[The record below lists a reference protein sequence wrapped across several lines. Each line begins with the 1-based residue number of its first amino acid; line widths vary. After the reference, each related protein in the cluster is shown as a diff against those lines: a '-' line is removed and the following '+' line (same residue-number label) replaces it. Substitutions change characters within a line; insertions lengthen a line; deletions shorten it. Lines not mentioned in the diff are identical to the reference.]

1 MSGIVPLPDSDDA
14 PEDLGSVEEPSAPP
28 QEGHVVAPPEAEP
41 APPADRKPER
51 TVVEGS
57 DAEEP
62 EPPAEGS
69 DAEEPE
75 SRDEPVQEPTV
86 QDGTDAQTP
95 AADGAVPVDA
105 ADVPTLAQE
114 STPVDEP
121 AEKEPA
127 EPKTAAEEETAA
139 EVVEPGEPV
148 EVVDSAEEP
157 VNPEAVEE
165 ADAAEVQPA
174 EPGESVES
182 GPSDPEA
189 AEPGEPAEAV
199 DSAEETVE
207 SEAVGEADAAEETA
221 AGAAEPAQE
230 EQPAEPVEPKP
241 ADPESVEEESAEP
254 DATGATGSV
263 PAEATPEPEPQAP
276 AEAPRSKDRTESA
289 PPAEEADAAEEQ
301 LAEPVEPEPAD
312 PESAEASPAESVEPE
327 PAKEESVEV
336 VDSAEEAVES
346 EVVDP
351 ESVESGPADPETAEP
366 GEPVEV
372 VGSVESGAA
381 EEADAAEKT
390 AAGAEEPAQEEQPA
404 EAAELTESEAAE
416 TQPAESAVEPESVEP
431 ADSAAGSDA
440 AEPAVEPESAES
452 ETAVEAA
459 GPVEVAEST
468 EPNEPVES
476 GESADAVVEPDAAEE
491 AAAGSGTA
499 AEEAQSAEPAIKGES
514 AEEAVDEATPAPP
527 SAGAT
532 PTERASEAVTAGANV
547 AHPPLRPNFSLSAP
561 TPATAAEPA
570 TGAPSRTIEYPA
582 DAEAADM
589 SLPPSVPIAARTP
602 EKDDACEEAAGTIGT
617 IGRAPADSEAEE
629 VAAASEAADDES
641 GVAAASEAADD
652 ESEEARD
659 EQVAAEPAPPE
670 QKKSE
675 AVAPARRRRLLLAL
689 GAAALLVLVWGA
701 TAFATTQHIF
711 AGSTVSGV
719 AVGNMSPAQA
729 QSAVAGAIDARLG
742 QPVTLV
748 VGNATDTLV
757 PAESGV
763 SVDARASVERL
774 TGFTL
779 NPLTLIERLRGAD
792 VDAVTRVDVRSL
804 TTALDARLG
813 ALAVGASDA
822 GVTLNGTTPV
832 LIPGSIGTGLDV
844 DSAVTTLSEN
854 WPLGRETIELPSGEA
869 RPAVTDEEAQTLID
883 EVLIPLLSG
892 NLTITAEGTDVAAR
906 ASRATVALTPEQ
918 LAALTRIGTADG
930 DITASLDPQGL
941 REAVLAAMGQGIETP
956 AQDATWTIEGR
967 ADAKPVYVEAHG
979 GTVINADALAAD
991 ALTAATRD
999 GGAGSRSV
1007 TLPVID
1013 QAPAV
1018 TTPAA
1023 DWGMNQIVGEY
1034 STPYYPDAARTQ
1046 NLVAGTA
1053 AINGT
1058 IVMPGEVFS
1067 LTDALGPIDEEHG
1080 FASAGVVTNGQH
1092 TDAIGGGL
1100 SQVATTVFNAGFE
1113 AGMDDVEHT
1122 PHNYW
1127 FTRYPAGREATL
1139 WTGNLDVKFGNSTP
1153 TAVMV
1158 QAWAVDGEVH
1168 VRLWGTPYYRVSIDN
1183 GTPHNYRAYQTQRQK
1198 GANCVPYGG
1207 GAQGFDI
1214 TVTRS
1219 RTKPDGQKLP
1229 DDVLSTSYDSDNPIV
1244 CG

>member
-28 QEGHVVAPPEAEP
+28 QEGHVVAPPEAES
-41 APPADRKPER
+41 APPADRRPER
-51 TVVEGS
+51 TVV
-57 DAEEP
+57 
-62 EPPAEGS
+62 EGS

-75 SRDEPVQEPTV
+75 SRDEPVQEPTA
-86 QDGTDAQTP
+86 QDRTDVQTP
-95 AADGAVPVDA
+95 AADGAVPVDAVDVPVPVDA

-139 EVVEPGEPV
+139 EAAEPGEPV

-157 VNPEAVEE
+157 IDPEAVE
-165 ADAAEVQPA
+165 
-174 EPGESVES
+174 
-182 GPSDPEA
+182 
-189 AEPGEPAEAV
+189 
-199 DSAEETVE
+199 
-207 SEAVGEADAAEETA
+207 EADAAEETA

-241 ADPESVEEESAEP
+241 AEPESVEEEPAEP

-276 AEAPRSKDRTESA
+276 AEEPRSKDRTEPA

-301 LAEPVEPEPAD
+301 PAELVEPKPAD
-312 PESAEASPAESVEPE
+312 PESAE
-327 PAKEESVEV
+327 V
-336 VDSAEEAVES
+336 VDSAEEPVES
-346 EVVDP
+346 EAVDP

-372 VGSVESGAA
+372 VDSVESGAA

-390 AAGAEEPAQEEQPA
+390 AAGAAEPAQEEQPA

-440 AEPAVEPESAES
+440 VEPAVEPESAES

-459 GPVEVAEST
+459 SPVEVAEST

-476 GESADAVVEPDAAEE
+476 GESVDAVVEPDAAEE

-527 SAGAT
+527 SAGAP

-561 TPATAAEPA
+561 TPAAAESA

-602 EKDDACEEAAGTIGT
+602 EKDDACEGAAGTIGT

-629 VAAASEAADDES
+629 AAAVSEATDDES
-641 GVAAASEAADD
+641 GVAAASEVADD

-729 QSAVAGAIDARLG
+729 QSVVAGAIDARLG

-844 DSAVTTLSEN
+844 NSAVTTLSEN

-999 GGAGSRSV
+999 GGAGSRGV

>member
-28 QEGHVVAPPEAEP
+28 QEGHVVALPEAES
-41 APPADRKPER
+41 APPADRRPER

-57 DAEEP
+57 AAEES
-62 EPPAEGS
+62 ESPAEGVA
-69 DAEEPE
+69 AEESEP
-75 SRDEPVQEPTV
+75 RDEPVQEPTA

-105 ADVPTLAQE
+105 ADVPVPVDTADVPTLAQE

-127 EPKTAAEEETAA
+127 EPKTAAE
-139 EVVEPGEPV
+139 
-148 EVVDSAEEP
+148 
-157 VNPEAVEE
+157 
-165 ADAAEVQPA
+165 
-174 EPGESVES
+174 
-182 GPSDPEA
+182 A
-189 AEPGEPAEAV
+189 AEPGEPVKAV

-221 AGAAEPAQE
+221 AGAEEPAQE

-241 ADPESVEEESAEP
+241 AE
-254 DATGATGSV
+254 
-263 PAEATPEPEPQAP
+263 
-276 AEAPRSKDRTESA
+276 K
-289 PPAEEADAAEEQ
+289 ADAAEKTAAGAEEPAQEEQ
-301 LAEPVEPEPAD
+301 PAEPVEPK
-312 PESAEASPAESVEPE
+312 PAEKADAAEKTAAGAEE

-336 VDSAEEAVES
+336 VDSAEEPVES
-346 EVVDP
+346 EAVDP

-372 VGSVESGAA
+372 VDSVESGAA

-390 AAGAEEPAQEEQPA
+390 AAGTEEPAQEEQPA

-440 AEPAVEPESAES
+440 VEPAVEPESAES

-459 GPVEVAEST
+459 GPVEIAEST

-476 GESADAVVEPDAAEE
+476 GESVDAVVEPDAAEE

-527 SAGAT
+527 SAGAP
-532 PTERASEAVTAGANV
+532 PTERASEAATADANV

-602 EKDDACEEAAGTIGT
+602 EKDDASEGAAGTIGT
-617 IGRAPADSEAEE
+617 IGRAPADSEAED
-629 VAAASEAADDES
+629 VAAAFE
-641 GVAAASEAADD
+641 VADD
-652 ESEEARD
+652 ESEEASD

-711 AGSTVSGV
+711 AGSAVSGV

-869 RPAVTDEEAQTLID
+869 RPAVTNEEAQTLID

-1013 QAPAV
+1013 QAPAI

-1092 TDAIGGGL
+1092 TDAMGGGL

>member
-28 QEGHVVAPPEAEP
+28 QEGHVVAPPEAES
-41 APPADRKPER
+41 APPADRRPER
-51 TVVEGS
+51 TVV
-57 DAEEP
+57 
-62 EPPAEGS
+62 EGS

-75 SRDEPVQEPTV
+75 SRDEPVQEPTA

-139 EVVEPGEPV
+139 EAAEPGESV

-189 AEPGEPAEAV
+189 AEPGEP
-199 DSAEETVE
+199 
-207 SEAVGEADAAEETA
+207 AEETA

-276 AEAPRSKDRTESA
+276 AEEPCSKDRTEPA

-301 LAEPVEPEPAD
+301 PAEPVEPKPAH
-312 PESAEASPAESVEPE
+312 PESA
-327 PAKEESVEV
+327 EV
-336 VDSAEEAVES
+336 VDSAEEPVES
-346 EVVDP
+346 EAVDP
-351 ESVESGPADPETAEP
+351 ESVESGPSDPETAEP

-372 VGSVESGAA
+372 VGSVELGAA

-440 AEPAVEPESAES
+440 VEPAIEPESAES

-499 AEEAQSAEPAIKGES
+499 AEEAQSAEPAIKGEF

-561 TPATAAEPA
+561 TPAAAEPA

-602 EKDDACEEAAGTIGT
+602 EKDDASEEAAGTIGT

-641 GVAAASEAADD
+641 GVAAASEVADD

-729 QSAVAGAIDARLG
+729 QSAVAGAINAQLG

-869 RPAVTDEEAQTLID
+869 RPAVTNEEAQTLID

>member
-1 MSGIVPLPDSDDA
+1 M
-14 PEDLGSVEEPSAPP
+14 
-28 QEGHVVAPPEAEP
+28 APPEAES
-41 APPADRKPER
+41 APPAGRRPEAEADEEPAA
-51 TVVEGS
+51 EG
-57 DAEEP
+57 P
-62 EPPAEGS
+62 EPPVE
-69 DAEEPE
+69 
-75 SRDEPVQEPTV
+75 
-86 QDGTDAQTP
+86 
-95 AADGAVPVDA
+95 
-105 ADVPTLAQE
+105 
-114 STPVDEP
+114 
-121 AEKEPA
+121 EPA
-127 EPKTAAEEETAA
+127 EPAEPEESADPEPVESEESAESVVAEEAGSVPMEVTSEPESEAPVEEPA
-139 EVVEPGEPV
+139 ESVVEPEADEPAQPAAV
-148 EVVDSAEEP
+148 ETGIVAESAETETEAARS
-157 VNPEAVEE
+157 VEPEADENT
-165 ADAAEVQPA
+165 
-174 EPGESVES
+174 G
-182 GPSDPEA
+182 
-189 AEPGEPAEAV
+189 
-199 DSAEETVE
+199 
-207 SEAVGEADAAEETA
+207 AAEETA
-221 AGAAEPAQE
+221 VGVEESAQE
-230 EQPAEPVEPKP
+230 EQ
-241 ADPESVEEESAEP
+241 SAE
-254 DATGATGSV
+254 T
-263 PAEATPEPEPQAP
+263 
-276 AEAPRSKDRTESA
+276 
-289 PPAEEADAAEEQ
+289 
-301 LAEPVEPEPAD
+301 
-312 PESAEASPAESVEPE
+312 
-327 PAKEESVEV
+327 
-336 VDSAEEAVES
+336 
-346 EVVDP
+346 
-351 ESVESGPADPETAEP
+351 
-366 GEPVEV
+366 
-372 VGSVESGAA
+372 
-381 EEADAAEKT
+381 
-390 AAGAEEPAQEEQPA
+390 
-404 EAAELTESEAAE
+404 AELTESEAAE
-416 TQPAESAVEPESVEP
+416 TQPAESAVEPEPVEP
-431 ADSAAGSDA
+431 ADSAAESDA
-440 AEPAVEPESAES
+440 AEPAAEQESSGS
-452 ETAVEAA
+452 ETVVEAA
-459 GPVEVAEST
+459 GSVEAVEPG
-468 EPNEPVES
+468 EPNESVES
-476 GESADAVVEPDAAEE
+476 VESVDAVVESGAAEE

-499 AEEAQSAEPAIKGES
+499 AEEPQSAEPAIEGQS
-514 AEEAVDEATPAPP
+514 AEEAVDESTPAPP
-527 SAGAT
+527 SAGAP
-532 PTERASEAVTAGANV
+532 PTERASEAATAGAS
-547 AHPPLRPNFSLSAP
+547 AARPPLRPNFSLSAP

-570 TGAPSRTIEYPA
+570 TGDESAAGAPSKTIEHPA
-582 DAEAADM
+582 GAETADM
-589 SLPPSVPIAARTP
+589 PLPPSVPIAARKP
-602 EKDDACEEAAGTIGT
+602 EKDDASEGAAGTIGT
-617 IGRAPADSEAEE
+617 TGRAPADSEAEE
-629 VAAASEAADDES
+629 VAAASETADDES
-641 GVAAASEAADD
+641 GVAAASEAAND

-659 EQVAAEPAPPE
+659 ARVCAEQAPVE
-670 QKKSE
+670 QKESE

-701 TAFATTQHIF
+701 AAFATTQHIF

-729 QSAVAGAIDARLG
+729 ESTVAGAINAQLG

-763 SVDARASVERL
+763 SVDARASIERL

-779 NPLTLIERLRGAD
+779 NPLTLIRRLRGAD
-792 VDAVTRVDVRSL
+792 VDAVTRVDARSL
-804 TTALDARLG
+804 TTALDARLDV
-813 ALAVGASDA
+813 LAVGASDA

-854 WPLGRETIELPSGEA
+854 WPLGRETIELPDGEA
-869 RPAVTDEEAQTLID
+869 RPAITDEEAQTLID

-918 LAALTRIGTADG
+918 LAALVRIGTADG

-941 REAVLAAMGQGIETP
+941 RETVLAAMGPEIESP
-956 AQDATWTIEGR
+956 VQDATWTIEGR

-979 GTVINADALAAD
+979 GTVVDADALAANV
-991 ALTAATRD
+991 LTAATQD
-999 GGAGSRSV
+999 GGAGERRIA
-1007 TLPVID
+1007 LPMID

-1023 DWGMNQIVGEY
+1023 DWGMNQVIGEY

-1092 TDAIGGGL
+1092 TDAMGGGL

-1168 VRLWGTPYYRVSIDN
+1168 VRLWGTPYYQVSIDN
-1183 GTPHNYRAYQTQRQK
+1183 GTPHNYRAYQTQRQS
-1198 GANCVPYGG
+1198 GGNCVPYGG

-1229 DDVLSTSYDSDNPIV
+1229 DDVLSTSYDSDNPVV

>member
-28 QEGHVVAPPEAEP
+28 QEGHVVAPPEAES
-41 APPADRKPER
+41 APPADRRPER

-62 EPPAEGS
+62 ESPAEGVA
-69 DAEEPE
+69 AEESEP
-75 SRDEPVQEPTV
+75 RDEPVQEPTA

-95 AADGAVPVDA
+95 AADGAVPVDAADVPVPVDA

-127 EPKTAAEEETAA
+127 EPKTAAE
-139 EVVEPGEPV
+139 
-148 EVVDSAEEP
+148 
-157 VNPEAVEE
+157 
-165 ADAAEVQPA
+165 
-174 EPGESVES
+174 
-182 GPSDPEA
+182 A
-189 AEPGEPAEAV
+189 AEPGEPVNAV

-207 SEAVGEADAAEETA
+207 SEAVGEADAAEKTA

-263 PAEATPEPEPQAP
+263 PAEAMPEPEPQAP
-276 AEAPRSKDRTESA
+276 AEEPRSKDRTEPA
-289 PPAEEADAAEEQ
+289 PPAEEADAAEKTAAG
-301 LAEPVEPEPAD
+301 AE
-312 PESAEASPAESVEPE
+312 E

-336 VDSAEEAVES
+336 VDSAEEPVES

-372 VGSVESGAA
+372 VDSVESGAV

-390 AAGAEEPAQEEQPA
+390 AAGAAEPAQEEQPA

-440 AEPAVEPESAES
+440 VEPAVEPESAES

-499 AEEAQSAEPAIKGES
+499 AEEAQSAESAIKGES
-514 AEEAVDEATPAPP
+514 AEEAVDEVTPAPP
-527 SAGAT
+527 SAGAP
-532 PTERASEAVTAGANV
+532 PTERASEAATAGANV

-617 IGRAPADSEAEE
+617 IGRAPADSEAED
-629 VAAASEAADDES
+629 VAAASEVADDESGVAAASEVTDDES

-711 AGSTVSGV
+711 ASSTVSGV

-844 DSAVTTLSEN
+844 DSAVATLSEN

-941 REAVLAAMGQGIETP
+941 REAVLAVMGPQIEAP

-979 GTVINADALAAD
+979 GTVVDADALAAD
-991 ALTAATRD
+991 ALTAATQD
-999 GGAGSRSV
+999 DGAGDRRVALS
-1007 TLPVID
+1007 VID
-1013 QAPAV
+1013 QTPTV

-1023 DWGMNQIVGEY
+1023 DWGINQIIGEY

-1058 IVMPGEVFS
+1058 IVMPGEDFS

-1092 TDAIGGGL
+1092 TDAMGGGL

-1153 TAVMV
+1153 TAVLV

>member
-1 MSGIVPLPDSDDA
+1 MSGTVPLLDSDDA
-14 PEDLGSVEEPSAPP
+14 PEDLGSVAESSAPSQDGP
-28 QEGHVVAPPEAEP
+28 VVAPPEAES
-41 APPADRKPER
+41 APPAGRRPEAEADEEPAA
-51 TVVEGS
+51 EG
-57 DAEEP
+57 P
-62 EPPAEGS
+62 EPPVE
-69 DAEEPE
+69 
-75 SRDEPVQEPTV
+75 
-86 QDGTDAQTP
+86 
-95 AADGAVPVDA
+95 
-105 ADVPTLAQE
+105 
-114 STPVDEP
+114 
-121 AEKEPA
+121 EPA
-127 EPKTAAEEETAA
+127 EPAEPEESADPEPVESEESAESVVAEEAGSVPMEVTSEPESEAPVEEPA
-139 EVVEPGEPV
+139 ESVVEPEADEPAQPAAV
-148 EVVDSAEEP
+148 ETGIVAESAETETEAARS
-157 VNPEAVEE
+157 VEPEADENT
-165 ADAAEVQPA
+165 
-174 EPGESVES
+174 G
-182 GPSDPEA
+182 
-189 AEPGEPAEAV
+189 
-199 DSAEETVE
+199 
-207 SEAVGEADAAEETA
+207 AAEETA
-221 AGAAEPAQE
+221 VGVEESAQE
-230 EQPAEPVEPKP
+230 EQ
-241 ADPESVEEESAEP
+241 SAE
-254 DATGATGSV
+254 T
-263 PAEATPEPEPQAP
+263 
-276 AEAPRSKDRTESA
+276 
-289 PPAEEADAAEEQ
+289 
-301 LAEPVEPEPAD
+301 
-312 PESAEASPAESVEPE
+312 
-327 PAKEESVEV
+327 
-336 VDSAEEAVES
+336 
-346 EVVDP
+346 
-351 ESVESGPADPETAEP
+351 
-366 GEPVEV
+366 
-372 VGSVESGAA
+372 
-381 EEADAAEKT
+381 
-390 AAGAEEPAQEEQPA
+390 
-404 EAAELTESEAAE
+404 AELTESEAAE
-416 TQPAESAVEPESVEP
+416 TQPAESAVEPEPVEP
-431 ADSAAGSDA
+431 ADSAAESDA
-440 AEPAVEPESAES
+440 AEPAAEQESSGS
-452 ETAVEAA
+452 ETVVEAA
-459 GPVEVAEST
+459 GSVEAVEPG
-468 EPNEPVES
+468 EPNESVES
-476 GESADAVVEPDAAEE
+476 VESVDAVVESGAAEE

-499 AEEAQSAEPAIKGES
+499 AEEPQSAEPAIEGQS
-514 AEEAVDEATPAPP
+514 AEEAVDESTPAPP
-527 SAGAT
+527 SAGAP
-532 PTERASEAVTAGANV
+532 PTERASEAATAGAS
-547 AHPPLRPNFSLSAP
+547 AARPPLRPNFSLSAP

-570 TGAPSRTIEYPA
+570 TGDESAAGAPSKTIEHPA
-582 DAEAADM
+582 GAETADM
-589 SLPPSVPIAARTP
+589 PLPPSVPIAARKP
-602 EKDDACEEAAGTIGT
+602 EKDDASEGAAGTIGT
-617 IGRAPADSEAEE
+617 TGRAPADSEAEE
-629 VAAASEAADDES
+629 VAAASETADDES
-641 GVAAASEAADD
+641 GVAAASEAAND

-659 EQVAAEPAPPE
+659 ARVCAEQAPVE
-670 QKKSE
+670 QKESE

-701 TAFATTQHIF
+701 AAFATTQHIF

-729 QSAVAGAIDARLG
+729 ESTVAGAINAQLG

-779 NPLTLIERLRGAD
+779 NPLTLIGRLRGAD
-792 VDAVTRVDVRSL
+792 VDAVTRVDARSL
-804 TTALDARLG
+804 TTALDARLDV
-813 ALAVGASDA
+813 LAVGASDA

-854 WPLGRETIELPSGEA
+854 WPLGRETIELPDGEA
-869 RPAVTDEEAQTLID
+869 RPAITDEEAQTLID

-918 LAALTRIGTADG
+918 LAALVRIGTADG

-941 REAVLAAMGQGIETP
+941 RETVLAAMGPEIESP
-956 AQDATWTIEGR
+956 VQDATWTIEGR

-979 GTVINADALAAD
+979 GTVVDADALAANV
-991 ALTAATRD
+991 LTAATQD
-999 GGAGSRSV
+999 GGAGERRIA
-1007 TLPVID
+1007 LPMID

-1023 DWGMNQIVGEY
+1023 DWGMNQVIGEY

-1058 IVMPGEVFS
+1058 VVMPGGEFS
-1067 LTDALGPIDEEHG
+1067 LTEALGPIDEEHG

-1092 TDAIGGGL
+1092 TDAMGGGL

-1168 VRLWGTPYYRVSIDN
+1168 VRLWGTPYYQVSIDN
-1183 GTPHNYRAYQTQRQK
+1183 GTPHNYRAYQTQRQS
-1198 GANCVPYGG
+1198 GGNCVPYGG

-1229 DDVLSTSYDSDNPIV
+1229 DDVLSTSYDSDNPVV